1 MPSIRPRD
9 RLLSHKIIEELMIL
23 ANVAAAQV
31 LEAIEHSVMYRV
43 HDHPDPVKLEHLANL
58 LDGTPVNIQRGI
70 RLTAGKLNGILKGV
84 AGEDYAAMINQAV
97 LRAQA
102 QAVYAPRNIGHFGLG
117 LESYAHFTSPI
128 RRYADLTV
136 HRALIHAFS
145 LGQGGEAM
153 GASQAPIPLA
163 EAISDCERKATYAE
177 RSAKDRYLA
186 AYHSDQIGQI
196 FEGRISSVTKFG
208 LFIELDRSGAHA
220 LAPMGLLPDDRY
232 DFDAKSLTLEGRRWG
247 RVFSVAQRLQL
258 RLVEADG
265 LTGSLVGEIVG
276 EVEPS
281 ASSRLM
287 SDSAPVNASNR
298 RISKQKNRGKRGQ
311 KRKQP

>member
-1 MPSIRPRD
+1 MFDHVSNT
-9 RLLSHKIIEELMIL
+9 LS
-23 ANVAAAQV
+23 
-31 LEAIEHSVMYRV
+31 
-43 HDHPDPVKLEHLANL
+43 
-58 LDGTPVNIQRGI
+58 
-70 RLTAGKLNGILKGV
+70 
-84 AGEDYAAMINQAV
+84 
-97 LRAQA
+97 
-102 QAVYAPRNIGHFGLG
+102 
-117 LESYAHFTSPI
+117 SYALN
-128 RRYADLTV
+128 Y
-136 HRALIHAFS
+136 
-145 LGQGGEAM
+145 
-153 GASQAPIPLA
+153 
-163 EAISDCERKATYAE
+163 
-177 RSAKDRYLA
+177 
-186 AYHSDQIGQI
+186 
-196 FEGRISSVTKFG
+196 KFG

-247 RVFSVAQRLQL
+247 RVFSVAQRVQL

-298 RISKQKNRGKRGQ
+298 RIAKQKNRGKRGQ